1 MMEIWFY
8 KTNLKDEI
16 RIKHMGFDD
25 RLERPP
31 IDALRSI
38 IPDNILCHIAAAG
51 IELADAYSSD
61 TVIAKSRRK

>member
-8 KTNLKDEI
+8 KTNLKDEN

-25 RLERPP
+25 RLEKPP

-38 IPDNILCHIAAAG
+38 IPDNILCHTSSVTPQL
-51 IELADAYSSD
+51 LAQS
-61 TVIAKSRRK
+61 